1 MNDNRRDDPN
11 QEDSADQDWTPWMD
25 DDASDD
31 DLPSFSHDSEEDT
44 GDNGDAAR
52 RDAVEDDILDD
63 LAEYDSDDP
72 TAPAVAPVPPVL
84 PVTGQTRPLPQ
95 TTRYP
100 DIDAGDDASPD
111 NSDYEDGWEEDEFEE
126 EVHYDTQPARFTDTW
141 PIGLIAVAA
150 LALVLLAAGGYGVMK
165 QRAAMEQ
172 QIRELQAQLAVA
184 AKPDDV
190 SDARASLE
198 TLQAENSQ
206 LSDNLAALRDENRQ
220 LSDTLAGLEQQLTAQ
235 RAATARATP
244 AAASKPAAPKPAPAA
259 AKPAPAASGDWF
271 VNFGSYSERS
281 VAERWSTRIKPGA
294 GRVTVSSAQ
303 RDGETFYRVRVIGL
317 ASDSAAQ
324 TVARQLEREYDL
336 SKLWVGKE

>member
-31 DLPSFSHDSEEDT
+31 DLPSFSHDSEEDAPRAGRDEDA
-44 GDNGDAAR
+44 GDDSLDAGV
-52 RDAVEDDILDD
+52 DFDD
-63 LAEYDSDDP
+63 EERGVP
-72 TAPAVAPVPPVL
+72 PVPPVL
-84 PVTGQTRPLPQ
+84 PVTGRAPAQQPPASRRPGSEA
-95 TTRYP
+95 R
-100 DIDAGDDASPD
+100 DDASID
-111 NSDYEDGWEEDEFEE
+111 SGDYDDGWEDDEFEE
-126 EVHYDTQPARFTDTW
+126 DVRYATEPARFTDTW

-172 QIRELQAQLAVA
+172 QIRELQVQLAVA

-198 TLQAENSQ
+198 TLQSENRQ
-206 LSDNLAALRDENRQ
+206 LSESLASLRDENRQ
-220 LSDTLAGLEQQLTAQ
+220 LSDTLAGLEQQLTVQ

-244 AAASKPAAPKPAPAA
+244 PAASKPASAPAPA
-259 AKPAPAASGDWF
+259 KPAAPAASGEWF

-281 VAERWSTRIKPGA
+281 VAERWSTRLKPGA
-294 GRVTVSSAQ
+294 GKVTVSSAQ
-303 RDGETFYRVRVIGL
+303 RNGETLYRVRVVGL
-317 ASDSAAQ
+317 ASDSSAQ
-324 TVARQLEREYDL
+324 AVARQLEREYDL
-336 SKLWVGKE
+336 PKLWVGKE